1 MEAGGT
7 YLPNHTILHLDN
19 AVRNSNIT
27 HRFTTLELGNGKSQR
42 AVRAEE

>member
-7 YLPNHTILHLDN
+7 YLPNHTILHFDT

-27 HRFTTLELGNGKSQR
+27 HRFTALELANGKSQK
-42 AVRAEE
+42 AVRADE